1 MGDANVDAL
10 GASNSDQ
17 LGHLNIIIIFMQMT
31 NMMIKAMTAIT
42 MLTMIAAMTVKTGMT
57 VLTVVTHG
65 IEKSEAGVCQVV
77 NQDHLNQN
85 HDQNQG
91 KKQNMEQNQN

>member
-31 NMMIKAMTAIT
+31 NMMIIMQMTIMMIKAMTAIT
-42 MLTMIAAMTVKTGMT
+42 MLTTIAAMTVM
-57 VLTVVTHG
+57 TVVTHG

-77 NQDHLNQN
+77 NQDHL
-85 HDQNQG
+85 H
-91 KKQNMEQNQN
+91 

>member
-10 GASNSDQ
+10 GSSNSDQ

-31 NMMIKAMTAIT
+31 NMMIIMQMTIMMIKAMTAIT
-42 MLTMIAAMTVKTGMT
+42 MLTTIAAMTVKTGMT

-77 NQDHLNQN
+77 NQDHLNQD
-85 HDQNQG
+85 HDQN
-91 KKQNMEQNQN
+91 